1 MVESAVFVAPCSVSC
16 FAVFWAN
23 EKMPTKNSH
32 HCCDRSFSDSDDG
45 IQNSAGNLP
54 VLRFKSSENSQNVAK
69 KKKNANKNGMVFF
82 TNHDYM
88 VQVGQLGTS
97 CSCMWKVFGN
107 DVLEFIT
114 HHVFKHSGEPGNVQH
129 SSRWG
134 KMRKVK
140 WEKMVVI
147 LTQINVLFFCDVYL
161 DYNTTCLNTALAG

>member
-69 KKKNANKNGMVFF
+69 KKKMQTKTGWYFSLTMIIWCRS
-82 TNHDYM
+82 
-88 VQVGQLGTS
+88 GSSG
-97 CSCMWKVFGN
+97 
-107 DVLEFIT
+107 
-114 HHVFKHSGEPGNVQH
+114 HHVPAC
-129 SSRWG
+129 
-134 KMRKVK
+134 
-140 WEKMVVI
+140 EKYSAMMFWN
-147 LTQINVLFFCDVYL
+147 L
-161 DYNTTCLNTALAG
+161 